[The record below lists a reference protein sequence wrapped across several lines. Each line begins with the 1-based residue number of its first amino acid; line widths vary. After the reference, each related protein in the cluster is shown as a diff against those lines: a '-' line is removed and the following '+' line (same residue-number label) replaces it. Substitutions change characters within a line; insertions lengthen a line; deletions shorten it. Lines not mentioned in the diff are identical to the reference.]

1 MARTPVKKQVVA
13 GASELPPRAASRD
26 QKREIMDLLHQVY
39 DRTAGRY
46 SGGETDKTVAD
57 VIGGGVLP
65 GWVAEIREEW
75 FGPDGGNDEMVA
87 LRAELEGWRGLADRL
102 QADAAARLDEV
113 QQLAAQVATMAK
125 RLDVIG
131 AAVGPKARG

>member
-1 MARTPVKKQVVA
+1 MARTPVKSKVVA
-13 GASELPPRAASRD
+13 GASEVPPREPTRD
-26 QKREIMDLLHQVY
+26 QKREIMDLLNGVY

-46 SGGETDKTVAD
+46 SGGETDKTVAEA
-57 VIGGGVLP
+57 IGGGVLP
-65 GWVAEIREEW
+65 GWVAEIREDW
-75 FGPDGGNDEMVA
+75 FGPDGGNDEIVA
-87 LRAELEGWRGLADRL
+87 LRAELGGWQGLAERMA
-102 QADAAARLDEV
+102 ADAAARLEEV